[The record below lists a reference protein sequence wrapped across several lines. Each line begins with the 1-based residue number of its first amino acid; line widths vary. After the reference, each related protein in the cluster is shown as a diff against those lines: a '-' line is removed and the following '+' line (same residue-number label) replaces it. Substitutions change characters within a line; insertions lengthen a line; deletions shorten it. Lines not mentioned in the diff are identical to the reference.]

1 MTAKIHQPALH
12 RKNEPHVG
20 IFWLID
26 GKPIIDST
34 PLSESKDYGDF
45 RTYPRSHID
54 VWEQW
59 RLSGRVPGDVEYEEP
74 PRGRVMFNKKAGRFT
89 FLADRCILKDKGM
102 VSTIMAAMNL
112 PSKNT
117 DRGTDAHYRCPACP
131 PAWLD

>member
-1 MTAKIHQPALH
+1 MDFREDAPFFFRRGVAPLNWVSSFSLSRTTDPDRQTAKIHQPALH

-54 VWEQW
+54 VWEQ
-59 RLSGRVPGDVEYEEP
+59 
-74 PRGRVMFNKKAGRFT
+74 
-89 FLADRCILKDKGM
+89 
-102 VSTIMAAMNL
+102 
-112 PSKNT
+112 
-117 DRGTDAHYRCPACP
+117 
-131 PAWLD
+131 